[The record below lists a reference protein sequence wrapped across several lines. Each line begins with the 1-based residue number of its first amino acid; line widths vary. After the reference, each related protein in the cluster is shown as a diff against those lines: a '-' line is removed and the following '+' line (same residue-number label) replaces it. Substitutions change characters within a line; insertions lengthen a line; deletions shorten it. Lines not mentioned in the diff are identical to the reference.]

1 MKKTRKLNSRG
12 GFTLAE
18 TLLAVLI
25 LLMVSVIVATG
36 VPVAKNAYEKVV
48 IAANA
53 QVLLSTA
60 VNTLRDELGTA
71 WDVEV
76 VEEGKTELKTTKI
89 KYFCADTGARAEIY
103 LNAEKDNTVYRT
115 RFAPQTAD
123 MVALGISVAT
133 DQDGP
138 LVSPQ
143 ASTERLR
150 VKYDSVT
157 MAGDVVT
164 FEGLKVYLEG
174 REDEDALAD
183 LGKVDDS
190 EKVNELRIRVV
201 PKPASGAPAGDSGL
215 GT

>member
-48 IAANA
+48 VAANA

-76 VEEGKTELKTTKI
+76 VEEGETEPKI

-103 LNAEKDNTVYRT
+103 LNAEKGTVYRK
-115 RFAPQTAD
+115 RFAD
-123 MVALGISVAT
+123 MDELGISVAT

-143 ASTERLR
+143 ASTDRLR

-164 FEGLKVYLEG
+164 FEGLKVYLK
-174 REDEDALAD
+174 DDALAD

-190 EKVNELRIRVV
+190 GKVNELRIRVV
-201 PKPASGAPAGDSGL
+201 PKPASGAPAEGS
-215 GT
+215 

>member
-48 IAANA
+48 VAANA

-76 VEEGKTELKTTKI
+76 VEEGETEPKI

-103 LNAEKDNTVYRT
+103 LNAEKDTVYRK
-115 RFAPQTAD
+115 RFAPMD
-123 MVALGISVAT
+123 ELGISVAEG
-133 DQDGP
+133 QDGP

-143 ASTERLR
+143 ASTDRLS
-150 VKYDSVT
+150 VTYDSVT

-164 FEGLKVYLEG
+164 FEGLKVYLG
-174 REDEDALAD
+174 EDALAD
-183 LGKVDDS
+183 LGKVDES
-190 EKVNELRIRVV
+190 GKVNELRIRVV
-201 PKPASGAPAGDSGL
+201 PKPASGAPAEGSEL

>member
-76 VEEGKTELKTTKI
+76 VEEGEPKTTKI

-115 RFAPQTAD
+115 RFAQQTAD
-123 MVALGISVAT
+123 MDVPGISFDDGVR
-133 DQDGP
+133 QDGP

-143 ASTERLR
+143 ASTDRLR

-164 FEGLKVYLEG
+164 FEGLKVYLK
-174 REDEDALAD
+174 DDALAD

-190 EKVNELRIRVV
+190 GKVNELRIRVV
-201 PKPASGAPAGDSGL
+201 PKPASGAPAEGSEL

>member
-48 IAANA
+48 VAANA

-76 VEEGKTELKTTKI
+76 VEEGETEPKI

-103 LNAEKDNTVYRT
+103 LNAEKDTVYRT
-115 RFAPQTAD
+115 RFAQQTAD
-123 MVALGISVAT
+123 MVGISIEDGVS
-133 DQDGP
+133 QDGP

-143 ASTERLR
+143 ASTDRLR

-164 FEGLKVYLEG
+164 FEGLKVYLG
-174 REDEDALAD
+174 EDALAD
-183 LGKVDDS
+183 LGKVDES
-190 EKVNELRIRVV
+190 GKVNELRIRVV
-201 PKPASGAPAGDSGL
+201 PKPASGAPAEGSEL

>member
-48 IAANA
+48 VAANA

-76 VEEGKTELKTTKI
+76 VEEGETEPKI
-89 KYFCADTGARAEIY
+89 KYFCADTGARAEICFS
-103 LNAEKDNTVYRT
+103 L
-115 RFAPQTAD
+115 
-123 MVALGISVAT
+123 S
-133 DQDGP
+133 
-138 LVSPQ
+138 
-143 ASTERLR
+143 
-150 VKYDSVT
+150 
-157 MAGDVVT
+157 
-164 FEGLKVYLEG
+164 
-174 REDEDALAD
+174 ALA
-183 LGKVDDS
+183 LTLS
-190 EKVNELRIRVV
+190 MQRMIT
-201 PKPASGAPAGDSGL
+201 SI
-215 GT
+215 

>member
-48 IAANA
+48 VAANA

-76 VEEGKTELKTTKI
+76 VEEAKI

-103 LNAEKDNTVYRT
+103 LNAEKGTVYRK
-115 RFAPQTAD
+115 RFAQQTAD
-123 MVALGISVAT
+123 MDAPGISFWTKGQDGMVQ
-133 DQDGP
+133 DGMVQDGP

-143 ASTERLR
+143 ASTDRLR

-164 FEGLKVYLEG
+164 FEGLKVYLK
-174 REDEDALAD
+174 DDALAD

-190 EKVNELRIRVV
+190 GKVNELRIRVV
-201 PKPASGAPAGDSGL
+201 PKPASGAPAEGSGL

>member
-1 MKKTRKLNSRG
+1 MKKTRKVNSRG

-48 IAANA
+48 VAANA

-76 VEEGKTELKTTKI
+76 VEEGETEPKI

-103 LNAEKDNTVYRT
+103 LNAEKGTVYRK
-115 RFAPQTAD
+115 RFAD
-123 MVALGISVAT
+123 MDELGISVAT

-143 ASTERLR
+143 ASTDRLR

-164 FEGLKVYLEG
+164 FEGLKVYLK
-174 REDEDALAD
+174 DDALAD

-190 EKVNELRIRVV
+190 GKVNELRIRVV